1 MRDLFLH
8 TRANKH
14 VQMDALDKYMFGEA
28 CHPAF
33 DIALRIE
40 NYTGVGTNKLTKG
53 SSSSALVSGGSAVP
67 RHGTWYGSE
76 WIVRGTAVSTVKWS
90 KCITMRTVL
99 LVVVVV
105 VDSSSISSS
114 K

>member
-76 WIVRGTAVSTVKWS
+76 
-90 KCITMRTVL
+90 
-99 LVVVVV
+99 
-105 VDSSSISSS
+105 
-114 K
+114 